1 MNIAQGSRVTS
12 SAIGAEFTFS
22 LQEADDWRTR
32 MLPELVPEKR
42 NVGHEPGVQMLE
54 QLDDGQ

>member
-1 MNIAQGSRVTS
+1 MAVMSVVENDS
-12 SAIGAEFTFS
+12 SAIGLFS
-22 LQEADDWRTR
+22 QAARLLLG